1 MANELFLNRLS
12 EDDRALVESLCLRR
26 TYRKGAV
33 IFLDGD
39 DAGDVLLIQSGQ
51 IKLTVSSQDGREVL
65 LGVRGAGEIIGE
77 MALIDSSPR
86 SASAF
91 ALTTPTDVLV
101 ISVRDFKRLVD
112 TEFGFTRGLLD
123 EMVRK
128 VRDSTMHQLEL
139 GLDDVAGRVAR
150 RLNELGKRFGVH
162 QDDGSLAFKSPIT
175 QQELADWSG
184 VSRQAVVKELARLR
198 EMGWLE
204 TKGSFMQ
211 IHNPDGIAQR
221 AARLSGL

>member
-1 MANELFLNRLS
+1 MFLNRLS
-12 EDDRALVESLCLRR
+12 EADRSLVESLCVRR
-26 TYRKGAV
+26 SYRKGAV
-33 IFLDGD
+33 LFLDGD

-51 IKLTVSSQDGREVL
+51 IKLTVGSQDGREVL

-91 ALTTPTDVLV
+91 ALTTPTEVLV
-101 ISVRDFKRLVD
+101 ITVRDFRRLVD

-150 RLNELGKRFGVH
+150 RLNELGRRFGIE
-162 QDDGSLAFKSPIT
+162 QGDGSIAFKSPIT

-198 EMGWLE
+198 EKGWLE
-204 TKGSFMQ
+204 TKGSLMH
-211 IHNPDGIAQR
+211 IHNPSGIAER
-221 AARLSGL
+221 ASQLSGLV